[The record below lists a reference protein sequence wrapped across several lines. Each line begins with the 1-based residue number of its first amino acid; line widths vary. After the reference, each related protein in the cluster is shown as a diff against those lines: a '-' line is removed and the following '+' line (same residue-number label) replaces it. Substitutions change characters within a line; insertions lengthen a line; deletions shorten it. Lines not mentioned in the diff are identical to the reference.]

1 MLLEHMSQCM
11 ADVAVWMAGNHGN
24 CMAPPSEMAAGEMKS
39 CCAHLVQALHP
50 VEELILVGRGVFS
63 LHK

>member
-1 MLLEHMSQCM
+1 
-11 ADVAVWMAGNHGN
+11 
-24 CMAPPSEMAAGEMKS
+24 MAAGEMKS

-63 LHK
+63 LHKQETILMA